1 MSLGPTV
8 QSPRAC
14 PKCGALVPVSAG
26 LRTTCVVCHADLEA
40 PRDPGKAAVDGMLS
54 VLGGI
59 TGSPF
64 TGEKKPKR

>member
-1 MSLGPTV
+1 
-8 QSPRAC
+8 
-14 PKCGALVPVSAG
+14 LVPVSAG

-40 PRDPGKAAVDGMLS
+40 PGDPGKAAVDGMLS
-54 VLGGI
+54 ILGGI